1 MVHLYCTDAN
11 FTGSPIDAL
20 VLTTAL
26 IGLLADEVETFFFF
40 KAESNREWFHGRDGN
55 SKYTGSR
62 RFRWIGVHC
71 VHTQHTVQTVMVMD
85 WMDWTLDELVE
96 CVFRDR

>member
-40 KAESNREWFHGRDGN
+40 KAESNREWFHGRDGIQN
-55 SKYTGSR
+55 TQGVGDFVGLGYIVYT
-62 RFRWIGVHC
+62 H
-71 VHTQHTVQTVMVMD
+71 
-85 WMDWTLDELVE
+85 
-96 CVFRDR
+96 